1 MKRLCVLS
9 LLIIVGCRN
18 GDDDLL
24 NVTGQIE
31 AVTVAVGSRVG
42 GRVSEV
48 LVQEGDSVKQGDVL
62 LRLESAE
69 AEALVAS
76 AEARLAQAQAT
87 LAKIET
93 GARPEE
99 IRQAEAAAVRAEEQ
113 YRMAQ
118 KGFRT
123 QEVKGAAAM
132 TDAARAQRDEA
143 RTEFARIEKLRQNS
157 AVSQQAY
164 DQAKHGLDAAEAQ
177 YKAAQ
182 EKQGIAVEGA
192 RAEEINMAK
201 AGFQQAAAALDL
213 LKNGARREDIDV
225 ARALRDAADA
235 DLKRA
240 RVAMDEMVVK
250 APRDGVV
257 ESLDLHPGDIVKPG
271 AVATIA
277 DPDDLKL
284 YVYVSALMLGQL
296 RLDQKVE
303 LTADAHGDQKF
314 EATVVQIAT
323 QGEFTP
329 RNLQTKEERVQQ
341 VFGVK
346 LKLDSSG
353 GRLRAGMT
361 VIAHFPKTAPI
372 TQTSATPER
381 S

>member
-1 MKRLCVLS
+1 MRRSCVLI
-9 LLIIVGCRN
+9 LLIIASCSASRN
-18 GDDDLL
+18 EPLS
-24 NVTGQIE
+24 VTGQIE

-48 LVQEGDSVKQGDVL
+48 LAQESDVVKQGDVL
-62 LRLESAE
+62 LRLEALE
-69 AEALVAS
+69 AEAVVAA

-87 LAKIET
+87 LTKLET

-99 IRQAEAAAVRAEEQ
+99 LRQAEAAALRAEEQ
-113 YRMAQ
+113 YQMAQ
-118 KGFRT
+118 RGFRK

-132 TDAARAQRDEA
+132 SDAARAQRDEA
-143 RTEFARIEKLRQNS
+143 RTEFKRIEKLRESN
-157 AVSQQAY
+157 AISQQAF
-164 DQAKHGLDAAEAQ
+164 DQAKHALEAAEAQ
-177 YKAAQ
+177 YSAAT

-201 AGFQQAAAALDL
+201 AAFEQAAANRDL
-213 LKNGARREDIDV
+213 VKNGARREDID
-225 ARALRDAADA
+225 AAKALRDAADA

-240 RVAMDEMVVK
+240 RVALDEMVVK
-250 APRDGVV
+250 SPRNGVV
-257 ESLDLHPGDIVKPG
+257 ESMDIHPGDIVKPG

-284 YVYVSALMLGQL
+284 YVYVSAAMLGQL
-296 RLDQKVE
+296 RLHEKVQ

-314 EATVVQIAT
+314 EGEVVQIAT

-346 LKLDSSG
+346 LKLDSAG
-353 GRLRAGMT
+353 GKLRAGMT
-361 VIAHFPKTAPI
+361 VIAHIPRTAPEK
-372 TQTSATPER
+372 P
-381 S
+381 